1 MAWSLTADF
10 TETCSCN
17 MLCPCWF
24 GVKELMIMDQGYCAG
39 ALLFRVSQ
47 GSADGVDLSGRV
59 VALAAD
65 WPGPTLLDGNG
76 TGRLYI
82 DDGANPDQCRELEAI
97 MQGKNG
103 GPMEILGA
111 LVSTWLP
118 TQSAKIDVQEQDGRL
133 TATVAGA
140 GEISA
145 QRLTNDAGQP
155 TTMQNTGFT
164 TALQFDNQTA
174 QLAPSASRWSDQ
186 DMPRSFE
193 TKSGAMARFTWR
205 VS

>member
-1 MAWSLTADF
+1 MK
-10 TETCSCN
+10 
-17 MLCPCWF
+17 
-24 GVKELMIMDQGYCAG
+24 GKKGGRKEIVG
-39 ALLFRVSQ
+39 
-47 GSADGVDLSGRV
+47 
-59 VALAAD
+59 
-65 WPGPTLLDGNG
+65 
-76 TGRLYI
+76 
-82 DDGANPDQCRELEAI
+82 EL
-97 MQGKNG
+97 G
-103 GPMEILGA
+103 
-111 LVSTWLP
+111 STWLLA
-118 TQSAKIDVQEQDGRL
+118 QSAKIEVQEQDGGL
-133 TATVAGA
+133 AAAVAGA

>member
-1 MAWSLTADF
+1 MR
-10 TETCSCN
+10 
-17 MLCPCWF
+17 
-24 GVKELMIMDQGYCAG
+24 K
-39 ALLFRVSQ
+39 
-47 GSADGVDLSGRV
+47 
-59 VALAAD
+59 
-65 WPGPTLLDGNG
+65 PTGQII
-76 TGRLYI
+76 RI
-82 DDGANPDQCRELEAI
+82 Q
-97 MQGKNG
+97 
-103 GPMEILGA
+103 
-111 LVSTWLP
+111 
-118 TQSAKIDVQEQDGRL
+118 QDGRL

>member
-82 DDGANPDQCRELEAI
+82 DDLSGWTWRLIVYD
-97 MQGKNG
+97 
-103 GPMEILGA
+103 
-111 LVSTWLP
+111 WLP
-118 TQSAKIDVQEQDGRL
+118 LGH
-133 TATVAGA
+133 G
-140 GEISA
+140 
-145 QRLTNDAGQP
+145 
-155 TTMQNTGFT
+155 
-164 TALQFDNQTA
+164 
-174 QLAPSASRWSDQ
+174 
-186 DMPRSFE
+186 PRAE
-193 TKSGAMARFTWR
+193 T
-205 VS
+205 